1 MYPNQDQVLGL
12 VRNLLALGG
21 GLAIGRGWLSGEQVT
36 LIGGAAGSLI
46 PLAWTFLTH
55 TDGAKLAAVAAL
67 PDVKKIIT
75 VANPASDAVKA
86 AMNDAAQP
94 KVAPV
99 L

>member
-21 GLAIGRGWLSGEQVT
+21 GVAIGRGWITGEQ
-36 LIGGAAGSLI
+36 LAQIGGLAGGLV
-46 PLAWTFLTH
+46 PVVWTLFAH

-75 VANPASDAVKA
+75 VAAPTSDAVKVA
-86 AMNDAAQP
+86 VTDSSQP
-94 KVAPV
+94 KISAVP
-99 L
+99 